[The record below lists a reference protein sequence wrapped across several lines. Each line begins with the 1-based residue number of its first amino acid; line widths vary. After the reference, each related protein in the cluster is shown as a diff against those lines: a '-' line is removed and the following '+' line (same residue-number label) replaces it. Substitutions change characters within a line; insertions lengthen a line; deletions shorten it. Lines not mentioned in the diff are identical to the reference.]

1 MTEIMNKS
9 PKVQKRINAIKT
21 DIEHYLNSIKRLK
34 AFLKYQQEID
44 RAPYAP
50 RIIKYNRIP
59 RSEKIFQWTL
69 QNITTQM
76 KFLEVELETLIKYGQ
91 EV

>member
-1 MTEIMNKS
+1 MNKS
-9 PKVQKRINAIKT
+9 PEVKKRINAIKT
-21 DIEHYLNSIKRLK
+21 DIEHYLKSIKRLK
-34 AFLKYQQEID
+34 ASLKYHQEID

-59 RSEKIFQWTL
+59 RSEKLFEWTL
-69 QNITTQM
+69 ENIATQM